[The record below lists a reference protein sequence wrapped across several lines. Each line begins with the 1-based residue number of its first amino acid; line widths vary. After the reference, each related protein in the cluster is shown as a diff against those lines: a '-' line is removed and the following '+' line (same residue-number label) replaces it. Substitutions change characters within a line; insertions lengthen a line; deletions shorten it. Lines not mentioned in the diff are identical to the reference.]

1 MNDDNPILGRGLE
14 SLIPQQSGG
23 ISAGGNAQPAD
34 NSNQSFQSIPPT
46 TDDAFASGNEVIMAQ
61 KSAVGLPA
69 SSAGKPADEAGL
81 APVQVPTAKE
91 ASQVFS
97 GKKRE
102 ENEYI
107 FHIEVTK
114 VKSNPQQPRRN
125 FSEEGIKEL
134 AASIREFGLLQP
146 IVVTKI
152 VREVPTGTEVEY
164 QLIAG
169 ERRLMAA
176 RFLGWERI
184 PAIIRNV
191 DLERER
197 LELAVIENIQREDLN
212 PLEIARAM
220 ARLQDEFRL
229 TQREIALR
237 LGKSRETVANTM
249 RLLDLPTH
257 IQEAIEKKQIT
268 ESHGRLL
275 LSVDEP
281 QLQKKLFDEIVGNR
295 ITTRELKDKV
305 KFLHDDKK
313 KTKEELPPELKMVQE
328 ELAARL
334 GAPVLIR
341 RDGESGKITINF
353 YSQEELQNIMNR
365 LGGLN
370 GEGKAP
376 ETYPEQF

>member
-1 MNDDNPILGRGLE
+1 MNPPDDNNSILGRGLE

-23 ISAGGNAQPAD
+23 VSAGGSISPTDSPNQISSPVMPAAD
-34 NSNQSFQSIPPT
+34 NAVAPSRNDFS
-46 TDDAFASGNEVIMAQ
+46 AQ
-61 KSAVGLPA
+61 KSVAIPTQ
-69 SSAGKPADEAGL
+69 P
-81 APVQVPTAKE
+81 QTPTAKE
-91 ASQVFS
+91 ASQVFA
-97 GKKRE
+97 GKKKDE
-102 ENEYI
+102 GEYI
-107 FHIEVTK
+107 FHIEVEK
-114 VKSNPQQPRRN
+114 IKSNPQQPRRN
-125 FSEEGIKEL
+125 FSEESIREL

-146 IVVTKI
+146 IVATKI

-176 RFLGWERI
+176 KSLGWERI

-197 LELAVIENIQREDLN
+197 LELAVIENIQREDLS
-212 PLEIARAM
+212 PIETARAM

-229 TQREIALR
+229 TQREIAAR

-249 RLLDLPTH
+249 RLLDLPTA
-257 IQEAIEKKQIT
+257 IQEALDRKQIT

-281 QLQKKLFDEIVGNR
+281 QLQQKLFDEIVGNR
-295 ITTRELKDKV
+295 ITTRELKEKV
-305 KFLHDDKK
+305 KFLHEDKK

-334 GAPVLIR
+334 GAPVAIR

-365 LGGLN
+365 LGDLQ
-370 GEGKAP
+370 GESGVQEAH
-376 ETYPEQF
+376 PEQF

>member
-1 MNDDNPILGRGLE
+1 MDTQDDNNPILGRGLE
-14 SLIPQQSGG
+14 SLIPQQGG
-23 ISAGGNAQPAD
+23 GVSADGNILPAD
-34 NSNQSFQSIPPT
+34 SSSQISSSVMPAADNVAPNRNDFS
-46 TDDAFASGNEVIMAQ
+46 AQ
-61 KSAVGLPA
+61 KPTADLPVD
-69 SSAGKPADEAGL
+69 KAGL
-81 APVQVPTAKE
+81 AQPQAPTAKE
-91 ASQVFS
+91 ASQVFAGS
-97 GKKRE
+97 GKKKDE
-102 ENEYI
+102 GEYI
-107 FHIEVTK
+107 FHIEVEK
-114 VKSNPQQPRRN
+114 IKSNPQQPRRN
-125 FSEEGIKEL
+125 FGEESIREL

-146 IVVTKI
+146 IVATKI

-169 ERRLMAA
+169 ERRLMAVKS
-176 RFLGWERI
+176 LGWERI

-191 DLERER
+191 DLDRER
-197 LELAVIENIQREDLN
+197 LELAVIENIQREDLS
-212 PLEIARAM
+212 PIETARAM

-229 TQREIALR
+229 TQREIAAR

-249 RLLDLPTH
+249 RLLDLPTQ
-257 IQEAIEKKQIT
+257 IQEALDRKQIT

-281 QLQKKLFDEIVGNR
+281 QLQQKLFDEIVGNR
-295 ITTRELKDKV
+295 ITTRELKEKV
-305 KFLHDDKK
+305 KFLHEDKK

-365 LGGLN
+365 LGGLR
-370 GEGKAP
+370 GEAGLSDAH
-376 ETYPEQF
+376 PEQF